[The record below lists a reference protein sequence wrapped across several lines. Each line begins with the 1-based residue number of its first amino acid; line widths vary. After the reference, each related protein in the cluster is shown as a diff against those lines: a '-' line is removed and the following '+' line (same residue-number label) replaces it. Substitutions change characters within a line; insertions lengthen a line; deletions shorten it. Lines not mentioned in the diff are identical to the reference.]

1 MNLQQT
7 IDELEKAAAKYTQAA
22 NSLRELQGETVAIPA
37 AAAPVAA
44 TRGRKPGSVNAPKT
58 DAAKTNAPKGRST
71 KGQKRNI
78 SDEARARLSANM
90 KARHAQ
96 RRAEREAAQ
105 Q

>member
-7 IDELEKAAAKYTQAA
+7 IDELEKTAAKYTQAA
-22 NSLRELQGETVAIPA
+22 NSLRELQGETVALPTEA
-37 AAAPVAA
+37 SVPVEVAK
-44 TRGRKPGSVNAPKT
+44 RGRKPGSVNAPKSDKAQDKT
-58 DAAKTNAPKGRST
+58 AKPRVV
-71 KGQKRNI
+71 

-105 Q
+105 AAATNG